1 MKNTETLREYGLI
14 TAGSVLIAAA
24 VGFFMVP
31 GDLVLGSV
39 AGLAMVLSQV
49 LPLRVATLNM
59 ILNILFLLLGFIFMG
74 RSFGAKTVY
83 ASVLYP
89 ALVWGI
95 DMVLPDL
102 ASMTGDTWLDLLCF
116 IFLVSAGQA
125 ILFHVNASSGGLDV
139 PAKILNKYFHIDIG
153 KAVTVCGLV
162 TVVSSVLVY
171 DLRTMIVGILGTYLN
186 GVVVDEFVSGFSRKK
201 RVCIL
206 SDWHEEIK
214 EYILHKL
221 SRGVTVYQA
230 VGGFEGKE
238 RPELVTILTKTEYA
252 QLMAYVRRTDPDA
265 FLTVTAVSEVAG
277 TWNTRGH
284 ARRI

>member
-95 DMVLPDL
+95 DIVLPDL

-206 SDWHEEIK
+206 SDRHEEIK

>member
-1 MKNTETLREYGLI
+1 MNNTEMLREYGLI

-206 SDWHEEIK
+206 SDRHEEIK

>member
-1 MKNTETLREYGLI
+1 MNNTETLREYGLI

-102 ASMTGDTWLDLLCF
+102 TSMTGDTWLDLLCF

-206 SDWHEEIK
+206 SDRHEEIK

>member
-171 DLRTMIVGILGTYLN
+171 NLRTMIVGILGTYLN

-206 SDWHEEIK
+206 SDRHEEIK

>member
-206 SDWHEEIK
+206 SDRHEEIK

-277 TWNTRGH
+277 TWNIRGY

>member
-89 ALVWGI
+89 TLVWGI

-206 SDWHEEIK
+206 SDRHEEIK

>member
-139 PAKILNKYFHIDIG
+139 PAKILDKYFHIDIG

-206 SDWHEEIK
+206 SDRHEEIK

>member
-59 ILNILFLLLGFIFMG
+59 ILNFLFLLLGFIFMG

-206 SDWHEEIK
+206 SDRHEEIK

-277 TWNTRGH
+277 TWNTRGQ

>member
-206 SDWHEEIK
+206 SDRHEEIK

>member
-153 KAVTVCGLV
+153 KADTVCGLV

-206 SDWHEEIK
+206 SDRHEEIK

>member
-171 DLRTMIVGILGTYLN
+171 NLRTMIVGILGTYLN

>member
-1 MKNTETLREYGLI
+1 MNNTETLREYGLI

-59 ILNILFLLLGFIFMG
+59 M
-74 RSFGAKTVY
+74 
-83 ASVLYP
+83 
-89 ALVWGI
+89 
-95 DMVLPDL
+95 
-102 ASMTGDTWLDLLCF
+102 
-116 IFLVSAGQA
+116 
-125 ILFHVNASSGGLDV
+125 
-139 PAKILNKYFHIDIG
+139 
-153 KAVTVCGLV
+153 
-162 TVVSSVLVY
+162 
-171 DLRTMIVGILGTYLN
+171 
-186 GVVVDEFVSGFSRKK
+186 
-201 RVCIL
+201 
-206 SDWHEEIK
+206 
-214 EYILHKL
+214 
-221 SRGVTVYQA
+221 
-230 VGGFEGKE
+230 
-238 RPELVTILTKTEYA
+238 TILTKTEYA

>member
-1 MKNTETLREYGLI
+1 MNNTETLREYGLI

-102 ASMTGDTWLDLLCF
+102 TSMTGDTWLDLLCF

-206 SDWHEEIK
+206 SDRHEEIK

-265 FLTVTAVSEVAG
+265 FLTVTTVSEVAG